1 MMLEPPNEART
12 TLSLEQIERLKP
24 FGEIAE
30 APAGTV
36 LVEEGDREPDMIVVL
51 DGEIEVFHL
60 EAGTRQEALVGVM
73 TPGAFM
79 GELNVLTG
87 ETTFVRARA
96 KVPSTVLRLS
106 GDALREL
113 MATDSDLGDLIFGV
127 LVARRDFILEADLT
141 STVRIVGSRF
151 SPQTLELVGYARRLR
166 VPHTWLDPDDDESL
180 DAGLA
185 SAGFDRSDTPIVVS
199 PTAVLRRPSVAEFAG
214 HLGLLYQPTSLHI
227 HDVVIVG
234 AGPAGLSAAV
244 YGASEGL
251 DTLVIDSRG
260 VGGQAGT
267 SSRIENYVGFPT
279 GLSGSE
285 LAERAAL
292 QAQRLGARITTPA
305 HLHSIDAVC
314 DGYRLSLDD
323 CSVLM
328 TRAVLLAVGVQYR
341 KLPLERLETFEGAG
355 VYYAATDLEAR
366 VCNDRPVTVVGGG
379 NSAGQAVLF
388 LAQRGAQ
395 VTIMIRGE
403 SLQSSM
409 STYLIERIEASPN
422 IHLATRAEVTELHGD
437 DRLTE
442 ITTADRTTGISTRS
456 ECAGLFLFIGA
467 VPFTDWLQDT
477 VELDAKGFVLT
488 GTDVSDDN
496 SNTPLP
502 FETSRSG
509 VFAAGDVRFGSMKR
523 VAAAVGE
530 GSSAIRSV
538 HEYLAP
544 SGQ

>member
-1 MMLEPPNEART
+1 MLEPPKEALT
-12 TLSLEQIERLKP
+12 TLNPEQIERLKP
-24 FGEIAE
+24 FGNLAE
-30 APAGTV
+30 VPTGTV
-36 LVEEGDREPDMIVVL
+36 LVEEGDRKPDMIVVL
-51 DGEIEVFHL
+51 NGEIEIFHL
-60 EAGTRQEALVGVM
+60 EIGTRQETSIGTL
-73 TPGAFM
+73 TPGSFL

-96 KVPSTVLRLS
+96 KAPSTVLRLS

-113 MATDSDLGDLIFGV
+113 MATDNDLGDLIFGV

-141 STVRIVGSRF
+141 SSVRIIGSRF
-151 SPQTLELVGYARRLR
+151 SPQTLELVGYARRMR
-166 VPHTWLDPDDDESL
+166 VPHVWLDPDDDESL

-185 SAGFDRSDTPIVVS
+185 SAGFDRSDTPLVVS
-199 PTAVLRRPSVAEFAG
+199 PTAVLRRPSVAEFAE
-214 HLGLLYQPTSLHI
+214 HIGLLYQPTSLHI
-227 HDVVIVG
+227 YDVVIVG
-234 AGPAGLSAAV
+234 AGPAGLAAAV

-305 HLHSIDAVC
+305 HLNSIEAVC
-314 DGYRLSLDD
+314 DGYRLLLDD
-323 CSVLM
+323 DSVLM
-328 TRAVLLAVGVQYR
+328 TQAVLLVMGVQYR
-341 KLPLERLETFEGAG
+341 KLPLEQLETFEGAG
-355 VYYAATDLEAR
+355 IYYAATDLEAR

-379 NSAGQAVLF
+379 NSAGQAALF
-388 LAQRGAQ
+388 LAQRAAQ

-409 STYLIERIEASPN
+409 STYLIERIEASPK
-422 IHLATRAEVTELHGD
+422 IHLATRTEVTELHGD
-437 DRLTE
+437 DRLTD
-442 ITTADRTTGISTRS
+442 ITTTDRATGLSNRS

-467 VPFTDWLQDT
+467 VPFTNWLQDI
-477 VELDAKGFVLT
+477 VELDTKGFVLT
-488 GTDVSDDN
+488 GSDVSDGN
-496 SNTPLP
+496 GHTPLP

-538 HEYLAP
+538 HQYLAP
-544 SGQ
+544 SSQ

>member
-1 MMLEPPNEART
+1 MSEFPDETLT
-12 TLSLEQIERLKP
+12 TLSLEQIERLKL
-24 FGEIAE
+24 FGEIVE

-36 LVEEGDREPDMIVVL
+36 LVETGDREPDLIVVV

-60 EAGTRQEALVGVM
+60 EAGTGQETLVGVVA
-73 TPGAFM
+73 PGSFL

-87 ETTFVRARA
+87 ETTFLRVRALT
-96 KVPSTVLRLS
+96 PSTVLRLS

-127 LVARRDFILEADLT
+127 LVARRDFILEADLA
-141 STVRIVGSRF
+141 STIRIVGSRF
-151 SPQTLELVGYARRLR
+151 SPQTLELVGYARRMG
-166 VPHTWLDPDDDESL
+166 VPHKWLDLDDDESL

-234 AGPAGLSAAV
+234 AGPAGLAAAV

-279 GLSGSE
+279 GVSGSE
-285 LAERAAL
+285 LAERAAR

-305 HLHSIDAVC
+305 HLTSIDAVC

-323 CSVLM
+323 DSVLM
-328 TRAVLLAVGVQYR
+328 TRAVLVAVGVQYR

-366 VCNDRPVTVVGGG
+366 ACGDRRVTVVGGG
-379 NSAGQAVLF
+379 NSAGQAALF
-388 LAQRGAQ
+388 LAQRGAK

-403 SLQSSM
+403 SLDSSM

-422 IHLATRAEVTELHGD
+422 IQLATRAEVTELHGD

-442 ITTADRTTGISTRS
+442 ITTTDRNTGIPTRH

-488 GTDVSDDN
+488 GTDVSDATG
-496 SNTPLP
+496 STSLL
-502 FETSRSG
+502 FETSRPG

-538 HEYLAP
+538 HEFLAP
-544 SGQ
+544 SGA

>member
-1 MMLEPPNEART
+1 MSDFPDETLA
-12 TLSLEQIERLKP
+12 TLSLEQMERLKP
-24 FGEIAE
+24 FSEIVE
-30 APAGTV
+30 ASAGTV
-36 LVEEGDREPDMIVVL
+36 LLDTGDREPDLIVVL
-51 DGEIEVFHL
+51 DGEIEVFQL
-60 EAGTRQEALVGVM
+60 EAATRQETLVGVV
-73 TPGAFM
+73 TAGSFI
-79 GELNVLTG
+79 GELNVLTR
-87 ETTFVRARA
+87 ETTFLRAQART
-96 KVPSTVLRLS
+96 PSSVLRLS
-106 GDALREL
+106 GDALRQL

-127 LVARRDFILEADLT
+127 LLARRDFILEADLA

-151 SPQTLELVGYARRLR
+151 SPQTLELVGYARRMG
-166 VPHTWLDPDDDESL
+166 VPHKWLDPDDDESL
-180 DAGLA
+180 DTGLA
-185 SAGFDRSDTPIVVS
+185 AAGFDRSDTPIVAS
-199 PTAVLRRPSVAEFAG
+199 PTAVLRRPTVAEFAG

-234 AGPAGLSAAV
+234 AGPAGLAAAV

-279 GLSGSE
+279 GVSGSE
-285 LAERAAL
+285 LAERAAR
-292 QAQRLGARITTPA
+292 QAQRLGARVTTPA
-305 HLHSIDAVC
+305 HLRSIDAVC
-314 DGYRLSLDD
+314 DGYRLTLDD
-323 CSVLM
+323 DSVLM
-328 TRAVLLAVGVQYR
+328 TRAVLVTVGVQYR

-366 VCNDRPVTVVGGG
+366 ACGDNPVTVVGGG
-379 NSAGQAVLF
+379 NSAGQAALF
-388 LAQRGAQ
+388 LAQREAK

-409 STYLIERIEASPN
+409 STYLIERIEASPS
-422 IHLATRAEVTELHGD
+422 IQLATQTEVTELHGD

-442 ITTADRTTGISTRS
+442 ITTTDRNTGTSTRN

-488 GTDVSDDN
+488 GTDVSDTN
-496 SNTPLP
+496 TSTPLL
-502 FETSRSG
+502 FETSRPG

-538 HEYLAP
+538 HEFLAP
-544 SGQ
+544 SGA

>member
-1 MMLEPPNEART
+1 MSEFPDETLT
-12 TLSLEQIERLKP
+12 TLNVEQIERLKS
-24 FGEIAE
+24 FGEIVE

-36 LVEEGDREPDMIVVL
+36 LVETGDREPDLIVVV
-51 DGEIEVFHL
+51 DGEIEVFDL
-60 EAGTRQEALVGVM
+60 EAGTRQETLVGIVA
-73 TPGAFM
+73 PGSFL

-87 ETTFVRARA
+87 ETTFLRVRALT
-96 KVPSTVLRLS
+96 PSTVIRLS

-127 LVARRDFILEADLT
+127 LVARRDFILEADLA

-151 SPQTLELVGYARRLR
+151 SPQTLELVGYARRMG
-166 VPHTWLDPDDDESL
+166 VPHTWLDLDGDESL

-185 SAGFDRSDTPIVVS
+185 AAGFDRSDTPIVVS

-234 AGPAGLSAAV
+234 AGPAGLAAAV

-279 GLSGSE
+279 GVSGSE
-285 LAERAAL
+285 LAERAAR

-305 HLHSIDAVC
+305 HLTSIDAVC
-314 DGYRLSLDD
+314 DGYRLTLDD
-323 CSVLM
+323 DSVLM
-328 TRAVLLAVGVQYR
+328 TRAVLVAVGVQYR
-341 KLPLERLETFEGAG
+341 KLPLDRLETFEGAG
-355 VYYAATDLEAR
+355 IYYAATDLEAR
-366 VCNDRPVTVVGGG
+366 ACGDSPVTVVGGG
-379 NSAGQAVLF
+379 NSAGQAALF
-388 LAQRGAQ
+388 LAQRGAK

-403 SLQSSM
+403 SLLSSM

-422 IHLATRAEVTELHGD
+422 IQLATRAEVTELHGD

-442 ITTADRTTGISTRS
+442 ITTTDRNTGIPTRH

-467 VPFTDWLQDT
+467 VPFTDWLHDT
-477 VELDAKGFVLT
+477 VALDAKGFVLT
-488 GTDVSDDN
+488 GSDVSDTN
-496 SNTPLP
+496 RGTPLL
-502 FETSRSG
+502 FETSRPG

-530 GSSAIRSV
+530 GSSAIRSI
-538 HEYLAP
+538 HEFLAP
-544 SGQ
+544 SGA